1 MSTPDESRAI
11 ENPPSER
18 EHRLGMRVVAWTR
31 FVVIAPVVGLFVAA
45 IVLVAIA
52 SVDGFVIV
60 LQTLKGNA
68 DMKQITVD
76 FIEIADVYL
85 LAIVLYIMA
94 LGLFELFIDDS
105 LPLPEWL
112 EFHHLDDLKEKL
124 VSVVIVVLGV
134 FFLGKVIKGTDLLQ
148 LMYLGVGISAMI
160 ASLTYFVGRVLA
172 KKHGSAEA
180 PLGSSSVTGN
190 ANSGERS

>member
-1 MSTPDESRAI
+1 M
-11 ENPPSER
+11 
-18 EHRLGMRVVAWTR
+18 
-31 FVVIAPVVGLFVAA
+31 IAPVVGLFIAA
-45 IVLVAIA
+45 IVLVAVA
-52 SVDGFVIV
+52 SVDGFLVV
-60 LQTLKGNA
+60 FETLKGNA
-68 DMKQITVD
+68 DIKEITVD

-134 FFLGKVIKGTDLLQ
+134 FFLGKVIKGSDFLE

-172 KKHGSAEA
+172 KKHVSTEA
-180 PLGSSSVTGN
+180 PAGASSATEN
-190 ANSGERS
+190 ADSGERS